1 MVNIDKQEML
11 KKMAVLAYKEHNQAL
26 WDAIKEVFELSDE
39 EFLEVQKK
47 AHRWAKSQIMSKKKA
62 NEDKSEYELVNSS
75 KICNSFEAAV
85 HKGLTLL
92 AGKNGFKIQQQDILL
107 KSETPKANYSITV
120 KFDNDNTLIITQDD
134 LGPMGRYGEDMIRLS
149 FDWPQASESTK
160 RMIKSIKNTGFF
172 YELLPTVLNEL
183 MCYKTRTYFAKRLYR
198 SLFTMLKIYDLD
210 YLELKDDVMA
220 LNQSTAGIIQTK
232 YHDWL
237 KEKQNNKD
245 HDSFN
250 MNRNLLSHLTYFVE
264 NIDKDVE
271 SRINFIDHLVINT
284 DPKLSVVC
292 SQRLN
297 LTINLL
303 RSDLFS
309 FSTFETLLKSKKL
322 DIKSSWDAL
331 IVDSLNMLVRID
343 PLINDLIITLF
354 AKKPKEGRAIID
366 KLWSYDQER
375 NVFPKYQDDFPLY
388 DSCLKKYYV
397 NDGTNTIHD

>member
-1 MVNIDKQEML
+1 MVNIDKQEIL
-11 KKMAVLAYKEHNQAL
+11 KRMSILAYQKHDQTL
-26 WDAIKEVFELSDE
+26 WDEIKEVFELSDKE
-39 EFLEVQKK
+39 YLEIQKK
-47 AHRWAKSQIMSKKKA
+47 APRWARSQVMSNKKA
-62 NEDKSEYELVNSS
+62 NEDKSEYELVSAS
-75 KICNSFEAAV
+75 KDCDDFEAAV
-85 HKGLTLL
+85 RKGLNLL
-92 AGKNGFKIQQQDILL
+92 AEKNGFRIQQQDIFL
-107 KSETPKANYSITV
+107 KNEAPKSNYQITV
-120 KFDNDNTLIITQDD
+120 KFAKDNTLIITQDD
-134 LGPMGRYGEDMIRLS
+134 LGPMGRYGEDMIKLS
-149 FDWPQASESTK
+149 FDWPQASEFTK
-160 RMIKSIKNTGFF
+160 QMIKSIQNTGFF
-172 YELLPTVLNEL
+172 YTLLPTVLNEL

-198 SLFTMLKIYDLD
+198 SLFTMLKMYDLD
-210 YLELKDDVMA
+210 YVELKDDVIT

-237 KEKQNNKD
+237 KKKQNNKD

-250 MNRNLLSHLTYFVE
+250 MNHDLLSHLTYFVE
-264 NIDKDVE
+264 NIDKDIE

-284 DPKLSVVC
+284 DSEPSVVC
-292 SQRLN
+292 SQQLN

-303 RSDLFS
+303 QSDLFS

>member
-1 MVNIDKQEML
+1 MVNIDKQEIL
-11 KKMAVLAYKEHNQAL
+11 KRMSILAYQKHDQTL
-26 WDAIKEVFELSDE
+26 WDEIKEVFELSDKE
-39 EFLEVQKK
+39 YLEIQKK
-47 AHRWAKSQIMSKKKA
+47 APRWARSQVMSNKKA
-62 NEDKSEYELVNSS
+62 NEDKSEYELVSVS
-75 KICNSFEAAV
+75 KDCDDFEAAV
-85 HKGLTLL
+85 RKGLNLL
-92 AGKNGFKIQQQDILL
+92 AEKNGFRIQQQDIFL
-107 KSETPKANYSITV
+107 KNEAPKSNYQITV
-120 KFDNDNTLIITQDD
+120 KFAKDNTLIITQDD
-134 LGPMGRYGEDMIRLS
+134 LGPMGRYGEDMIKLS
-149 FDWPQASESTK
+149 FDWPQASEFTK
-160 RMIKSIKNTGFF
+160 QMIKSIQNTGFF
-172 YELLPTVLNEL
+172 YTLLPTVLNEL

-198 SLFTMLKIYDLD
+198 SLFTMLKMYDLD
-210 YLELKDDVMA
+210 YVELKDDVIT

-237 KEKQNNKD
+237 KKKQNNKD

-250 MNRNLLSHLTYFVE
+250 MNHDLLSHLTYFVE
-264 NIDKDVE
+264 NIDKDIE

-284 DPKLSVVC
+284 DSEPSVVC
-292 SQRLN
+292 SQQLN

-303 RSDLFS
+303 QSDLFS

>member
-1 MVNIDKQEML
+1 MVNIDKQEIL
-11 KKMAVLAYKEHNQAL
+11 KRMSILAYQKHDQTL
-26 WDAIKEVFELSDE
+26 WDEIKEVFELSDKE
-39 EFLEVQKK
+39 YLEIQKK
-47 AHRWAKSQIMSKKKA
+47 APRWARSQVMSNKKA
-62 NEDKSEYELVNSS
+62 NEDKSEYELVSSS
-75 KICNSFEAAV
+75 KDCDDFEAAV
-85 HKGLTLL
+85 RKGLNLL
-92 AGKNGFKIQQQDILL
+92 AEKNGFRIQQQDIFL
-107 KSETPKANYSITV
+107 KNEAPKSNYQITV
-120 KFDNDNTLIITQDD
+120 KFAKDNTLIITQDD
-134 LGPMGRYGEDMIRLS
+134 LGPMGRYGEDMIKLS
-149 FDWPQASESTK
+149 FDWPQASEFTK
-160 RMIKSIKNTGFF
+160 QMIKSIQNTGFF
-172 YELLPTVLNEL
+172 YTLLPTVLNEL

-198 SLFTMLKIYDLD
+198 SLFTMLKMYDLD
-210 YLELKDDVMA
+210 YVELKDDVIT

-237 KEKQNNKD
+237 KKKQNNKD

-250 MNRNLLSHLTYFVE
+250 MNHDLLSHLTYFVE
-264 NIDKDVE
+264 NIDKDIE

-284 DPKLSVVC
+284 DSEPSVVC
-292 SQRLN
+292 SQQLN

-303 RSDLFS
+303 QSDLFS

>member
-1 MVNIDKQEML
+1 MSI
-11 KKMAVLAYKEHNQAL
+11 LAYQKHDQTL
-26 WDAIKEVFELSDE
+26 WDEIKEVFELSDKE
-39 EFLEVQKK
+39 YLEIQKK
-47 AHRWAKSQIMSKKKA
+47 APRWARSQVMSNKKA
-62 NEDKSEYELVNSS
+62 NEDKSEYELVSAS
-75 KICNSFEAAV
+75 KDCDDFEAAV
-85 HKGLTLL
+85 RKGLNLL
-92 AGKNGFKIQQQDILL
+92 AEKNGFRIQQQDIFL
-107 KSETPKANYSITV
+107 KNEAPKSNYQITV
-120 KFDNDNTLIITQDD
+120 KFAKDNTLIITQDD
-134 LGPMGRYGEDMIRLS
+134 LGPMGRYGEDMIKLS
-149 FDWPQASESTK
+149 FDWPQASEFTK
-160 RMIKSIKNTGFF
+160 QMIKSIQNTGFF
-172 YELLPTVLNEL
+172 YTLLPTVLNEL

-198 SLFTMLKIYDLD
+198 SLFTMLKMYDLD
-210 YLELKDDVMA
+210 YVELKDDVIT

-237 KEKQNNKD
+237 KKKQNNKD

-250 MNRNLLSHLTYFVE
+250 MNHDPLSHLTYFVE
-264 NIDKDVE
+264 NIDKDIE

-284 DPKLSVVC
+284 DSKPSVVC
-292 SQRLN
+292 SQQLN

-303 RSDLFS
+303 QSDLFS

>member
-1 MVNIDKQEML
+1 MNIDKQEML
-11 KKMAVLAYKEHNQAL
+11 KKMSALAYQKNDQTL
-26 WDAIKEVFELSDE
+26 WDAIKEVFELSDKE
-39 EFLEVQKK
+39 YLEIQKK
-47 AHRWAKSQIMSKKKA
+47 APRWAKSQIMSKKKA
-62 NEDKSEYELVNSS
+62 NEDKSEYELVSAS
-75 KICNSFEAAV
+75 EVCDDFEAAV
-85 HKGLTLL
+85 HKGLNLL
-92 AGKNGFKIQQQDILL
+92 AEKNGFKIQQQDIFL
-107 KSETPKANYSITV
+107 KNEAPKSNYQITV
-120 KFDNDNTLIITQDD
+120 KFAKDNTLIITQDD
-134 LGPMGRYGEDMIRLS
+134 LGPMGRYGEDMIKLS
-149 FDWPQASESTK
+149 FDWPQASEFTK
-160 RMIKSIKNTGFF
+160 QMIKSIQNTGFF
-172 YELLPTVLNEL
+172 YTLLPTVLNEL

-198 SLFTMLKIYDLD
+198 SLFTMLKMYDLD
-210 YLELKDDVMA
+210 YVELKDDVIT

-237 KEKQNNKD
+237 KKKQNNKD

-250 MNRNLLSHLTYFVE
+250 MNHDLLSHLTYFVE
-264 NIDKDVE
+264 NIDKDIE

-284 DPKLSVVC
+284 DSEPSVVC
-292 SQRLN
+292 SQQLN

-303 RSDLFS
+303 QSDLFS

-366 KLWSYDQER
+366 KLWSYDQEC

>member
-1 MVNIDKQEML
+1 MNIDKQEML
-11 KKMAVLAYKEHNQAL
+11 KKMSALAYQKNDQTL
-26 WDAIKEVFELSDE
+26 WDVIKEVFELSDKE
-39 EFLEVQKK
+39 YLEIQKK
-47 AHRWAKSQIMSKKKA
+47 APRWARSQVMSNKKA
-62 NEDKSEYELVNSS
+62 NEDKSEYELVSAS
-75 KICNSFEAAV
+75 KDCDDFEAAV
-85 HKGLTLL
+85 RKGLNLL
-92 AGKNGFKIQQQDILL
+92 AEKNGFRIQQQDILL
-107 KSETPKANYSITV
+107 KSEKPKTNYQITV
-120 KFDNDNTLIITQDD
+120 KFAKDNTLIITQDD
-134 LGPMGRYGEDMIRLS
+134 LGPMGRYGEDMIKLS
-149 FDWPQASESTK
+149 FDWPQASEFTK
-160 RMIKSIKNTGFF
+160 QMIKSIQNTGFF
-172 YELLPTVLNEL
+172 YTLLPTVLNEL

-198 SLFTMLKIYDLD
+198 SLFTMLKMYDLD
-210 YLELKDDVMA
+210 YVELKDDVIT

-237 KEKQNNKD
+237 KKKQNNKD

-250 MNRNLLSHLTYFVE
+250 MNHDLLSHLTYFVE
-264 NIDKDVE
+264 NIDKDIE

-284 DPKLSVVC
+284 DSEPSVVC
-292 SQRLN
+292 SQQLN

-303 RSDLFS
+303 QSDLFS